1 MVGDALWVEKRA
13 TDVST
18 FGGQGAR
25 GDDRQWRLCLHIDD
39 ILIYTRTREEH
50 LEKIKEVLERLEA
63 AGLRI
68 SLEKLEWVRG
78 EVRYLGY
85 VIGAGVLKMDSEK
98 VDAISKIVLP
108 AETKVDGHYR
118 PNLRKQIRRFLGAA
132 GFYRRFAKDF
142 AALTAPLTEL
152 TKTTERIA
160 WKNEHTEAWKEL
172 QERMASY
179 PILRQP
185 NSTKEHFVDTDASNV
200 GLGAALMQRSED
212 GTPHPVAYASRK
224 LTPAEQTYST
234 REQEAL
240 SSSRSRSLIV
250 FWPGDDLR
258 Q

>member
-1 MVGDALWVEKRA
+1 MIGNG
-13 TDVST
+13 VS
-18 FGGQGAR
+18 AY
-25 GDDRQWRLCLHIDD
+25 LDD

-68 SLEKLEWVRG
+68 SLEKSEWVRG

-85 VIGAGVLKMDSEK
+85 VIGAGVLKMDPEK
-98 VDAISKIVLP
+98 VDAIRKIVLP

-132 GFYRRFAKDF
+132 GFYRRFVKDF

-160 WKNEHTEAWKEL
+160 WKSEHTEAWKEL

-185 NSTKEHFVDTDASNV
+185 DSTKEYFVDTDASNV

-234 REQEAL
+234 REQQAL
-240 SSSRSRSLIV
+240 AIVFAIEKFDCFLAGRRFTVVTDHRSLS
-250 FWPGDDLR
+250 WP
-258 Q
+258 